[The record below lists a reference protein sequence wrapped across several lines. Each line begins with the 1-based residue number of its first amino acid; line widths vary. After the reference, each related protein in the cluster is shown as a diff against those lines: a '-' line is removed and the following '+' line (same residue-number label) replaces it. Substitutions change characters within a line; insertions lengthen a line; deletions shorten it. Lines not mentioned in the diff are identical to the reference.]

1 MPQTKKAKQLKA
13 IAAYEAAIR
22 LHESSLE
29 SAEFRL
35 KGYNRTQAAGD
46 KDPLIAQVIEAV
58 KEQMAREKD
67 KVTKL
72 KDHILHT
79 SQAFGYGNRGAA

>member
-13 IAAYEAAIR
+13 IAQYEMAIR

-35 KGYNRTQAAGD
+35 KGYTKSNSVGTPE
-46 KDPLIAQVIEAV
+46 PLIAECIEAV
-58 KEQMAREKD
+58 KEQIATAKD
-67 KVTKL
+67 KIAQL
-72 KDHILHT
+72 KDLILHT